1 MTVFVDT
8 SALYA
13 LLVRTEV
20 VHPSATGIFQEL
32 VTREVRLVTTNYVL
46 LESTAL
52 LQRRIGLTA
61 VRDLHQ
67 VLVPWLGVRW
77 VTEPV
82 HDRAMHRLVQMDRRR
97 VSLVDC
103 TSFVVMESEGLS
115 DAFAFDDD
123 FVEAGFHLWA
133 AS

>member
-20 VHPSATGIFQEL
+20 VHPSATEIFQEL
-32 VTREVRLVTTNYVL
+32 LTREVPLVTTNYVL

-61 VRDLHQ
+61 VRDLHR
-67 VLVPWLGVRW
+67 VLVPLLGVRW
-77 VTEPV
+77 VTEPL
-82 HDRAMHRLVQMDRRR
+82 HDRAMNRLVQMDRRR

-103 TSFVVMESEGLS
+103 ASFVVMAGEGIA

-123 FVEAGFHLWA
+123 FVEAGFRLWR

>member
-13 LLVRTEV
+13 LVVRTEV
-20 VHPSATGIFQEL
+20 MHPSARGIFDEL
-32 VTREVRLVTTNYVL
+32 MTREVRLVTTNYVL

-52 LQRRIGLTA
+52 LQRRIGLSA
-61 VRDLHQ
+61 VHDLHR
-67 VLVPWLGVRW
+67 VVAPLLDIRW
-77 VTEPV
+77 VTEPL
-82 HDRAMHRLVQMDRRR
+82 HDRAMRRLVQTDRRR

-103 TSFVVMESEGLS
+103 TSFVVMAGEGIA
-115 DAFAFDDD
+115 DAFAFGDD
-123 FVEAGFHLWA
+123 FVEVGFRLLP

>member
-20 VHPSATGIFQEL
+20 VHPSATELFQEL

-46 LESTAL
+46 LESIAL
-52 LQRRIGLTA
+52 LQRRIGMSA
-61 VRDLHQ
+61 VSDLHRA
-67 VLVPWLGVRW
+67 VVPLLDVRW
-77 VTEPV
+77 VTEPL
-82 HDRAMHRLVQMDRRR
+82 HDRAMHRLMHMDRRR

-103 TSFVVMESEGLS
+103 TSFVVMAGEGIA

-123 FVEAGFHLWA
+123 FVEAGFRLL
-133 AS
+133 SSP